1 MLLKDFGQWTSSL
14 TLQVR
19 TACEDLGKRLG
30 IRLEYLRSSSI
41 NKEERA
47 HEIAQEDGI
56 DTGPICMFSV
66 VEPCYA
72 PTVVGNRDTKRLE
85 LVVRKRRCVWIYF
98 YCKDPE
104 FGFGHMR
111 LQTWLPLTI
120 KGCLNGRHW
129 LERRLLSEDIGYIKS
144 NNSFRWIA
152 DCERAQ
158 ALLDDQ
164 LKTDWPLLLESRRH
178 EYFGVL
184 DNLFGS
190 TPLDYYWSA
199 ESTEWATDIMFR
211 NTGELDKLFP
221 LFARYGMLI
230 GDSANV
236 LRFLGK
242 IAPEASLPMRISGD
256 IRGDR
261 RKRHEGIRV
270 KHWSGANSIKIYNKA
285 GNVLRTETTIN
296 ATRPFKVFRQ
306 ANDEAHRPQTWLPMR
321 KGFADMH
328 RRSRICQSGNE
339 RFLDALA
346 ACGTSETLLQ
356 TVKSIS
362 KRTTLNG
369 RSVRA
374 INPWGDQDYSLFQFL
389 ANGNN
394 ILNGFRNRDLVKALN
409 PNADHLTQQERRNLS
424 SRASSLLRILRAH
437 GLIRKVPKTHRYQ
450 ITKKA
455 TQITTTVLLAA
466 NVQTKR
472 LTEIAA

>member
-1 MLLKDFGQWTSSL
+1 
-14 TLQVR
+14 
-19 TACEDLGKRLG
+19 
-30 IRLEYLRSSSI
+30 
-41 NKEERA
+41 
-47 HEIAQEDGI
+47 
-56 DTGPICMFSV
+56 
-66 VEPCYA
+66 
-72 PTVVGNRDTKRLE
+72 
-85 LVVRKRRCVWIYF
+85 
-98 YCKDPE
+98 
-104 FGFGHMR
+104 MR
-111 LQTWLPLTI
+111 LQTWLPFAI

-129 LERRLLSEDIGYIKS
+129 LERRLLSEGIGYIKS
-144 NNSFRWIA
+144 NNSFRWIE
-152 DCERAQ
+152 DCRRAQ
-158 ALLDDQ
+158 ALLDEQ
-164 LKTDWPLLLESRRH
+164 LTTDWPLLLERRRH

-236 LRFLGK
+236 LRFLGT

-306 ANDEAHRPQTWLPMR
+306 ANDEAHRAPTWLPMR

-356 TVKSIS
+356 TVKTIS
-362 KRTTLNG
+362 MRTTLNG

-374 INPWGDQDYSLFQFL
+374 LNPWSGRDYSLFQFL
-389 ANGNN
+389 ANGNH